1 MVTGT
6 VDFQFDG
13 ALALVTLCQ
22 PGRFN
27 AMSRAMWRQ
36 LELGFAELAL
46 RPGLRCVVVCGAGGN
61 FCAGGDI
68 SEYPEFRF
76 ERQSLQEFHEN
87 TVWGALQAMLDCD
100 LPVVARIDGNCI
112 GAGLE
117 IASCCDIR
125 IAARSARF
133 GAPIARLGFP
143 MAPRELQLVLAQAG
157 AQVAREMLFEAA
169 VLDTARMQACGFLNR
184 TVDDGAL
191 AAHVLETAGRVAAL
205 PPGAAR
211 LNKRAIRALASTA
224 PSTGNRPH
232 GDAAMAELLGTAYD
246 YAGEPEHRAGIE
258 AFIAG
263 RSPAR

>member
-46 RPGLRCVVVCGAGGN
+46 RPGLRCVVLCGAGGN

-76 ERQSLQEFHEN
+76 ERQSLQDFHEN
-87 TVWGALQAMLDCD
+87 TVWGALQAMLDCN
-100 LPVVARIDGNCI
+100 LPMVARIDGNCI

-125 IAARSARF
+125 IGARSARF

-143 MAPRELQLVLAQAG
+143 MAPRELQLVLAQVG
-157 AQVAREMLFEAA
+157 VTTLTPSSSFS
-169 VLDTARMQACGFLNR
+169 LDQASPPSGFKLGKCDPAMVNYGCLSSPR
-184 TVDDGAL
+184 RASLPLSGPDQ
-191 AAHVLETAGRVAAL
+191 RV
-205 PPGAAR
+205 
-211 LNKRAIRALASTA
+211 
-224 PSTGNRPH
+224 RPK
-232 GDAAMAELLGTAYD
+232 A
-246 YAGEPEHRAGIE
+246 
-258 AFIAG
+258 
-263 RSPAR
+263 

>member
-1 MVTGT
+1 MTGT

-36 LELGFAELAL
+36 LELGFAGLAG
-46 RPGLRCVVVCGAGGN
+46 RPGLRCVVLCGAGGN

-76 ERQSLQEFHEN
+76 ERQSLQDFHEN
-87 TVWGALQAMLDCD
+87 TVWGTLQAMLDCD
-100 LPVVARIDGNCI
+100 LPMVARIDGNCI

-143 MAPRELQLVLAQAG
+143 MAPRELQLVLAQVG

-169 VLDTARMQACGFLNR
+169 VLDTARMLACGFLNR
-184 TVDDGAL
+184 SVDDGAL
-191 AAHVLETAGRVAAL
+191 ASHVLETARRVGAL

-211 LNKRAIRALASTA
+211 LNKRAIRALALTGLAGGSR
-224 PSTGNRPH
+224 PS
-232 GDAAMAELLGTAYD
+232 GDAGMTEMVGTAYD
-246 YAGEPEHRAGIE
+246 YASDPEHRAGIE